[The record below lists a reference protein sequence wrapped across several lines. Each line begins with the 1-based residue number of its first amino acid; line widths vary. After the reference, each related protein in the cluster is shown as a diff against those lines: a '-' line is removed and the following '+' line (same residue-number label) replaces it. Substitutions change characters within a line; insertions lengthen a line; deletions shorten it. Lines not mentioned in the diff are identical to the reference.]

1 MDCPI
6 CMDTMLTTVNCITT
20 ECGHQFHASCLMK
33 NTAVN
38 GYDCP
43 CCRTQMAE
51 EPDGDDDDENDDD
64 TADGS
69 EYDTDDGEE
78 EEEYALMGLRWFFQR
93 INGEELEGDAVEY
106 EEFQKEEKEWIEDSD
121 KASDEVKLKI
131 DNLLRGLKH
140 LNTISYEEL
149 LKAFVHTNLNKFSLN
164 HEAEDAFQKVNSTLN
179 SISEK
184 TW

>member
-1 MDCPI
+1 
-6 CMDTMLTTVNCITT
+6 MDTMLTTVNCITT

-43 CCRTQMAE
+43 CCRAQMAE
-51 EPDGDDDDENDDD
+51 EPDDDDDDDEDGNDS
-64 TADGS
+64 ADGS
-69 EYDTDDGEE
+69 EYDTDDEGDRTEE
-78 EEEYALMGLRWFFQR
+78 EEFALMGFRWFFQQ

-121 KASDEVKLKI
+121 KASDAVKLKI

-140 LNTISYEEL
+140 LNTISYEDL
-149 LKAFVHTNLNKFSLN
+149 LKAFVHSNLNKFSLN

-179 SISEK
+179 SIAERS
-184 TW
+184 W